1 RQVPSSGPSVAMR
14 PSMTP
19 MSARKTSDA
28 VASVPLRTTRS
39 YSAMIPP
46 PRYSNGYSPDPRAAS
61 FPSHRKRGWLLGSQR
76 SFPAMPRWTRHD
88 PLLGDGELAAVGAFS
103 QARVEAG
110 QQPDRLGQGVGVEP
124 RPARPPP
131 PPPHR
136 PPPAP

>member
-1 RQVPSSGPSVAMR
+1 MWPSALISRRPAPSFAPIVAMQ

-61 FPSHRKRGWLLGSQR
+61 FPSHRKREMPAQEPTLVSRNAEVDASR
-76 SFPAMPRWTRHD
+76 S
-88 PLLGDGELAAVGAFS
+88 LLGDGEPAAVHVLP
-103 QARVEAG
+103 QACLEAG
-110 QQPDRLGQGVGVEP
+110 QQPVEFG
-124 RPARPPP
+124 
-131 PPPHR
+131 
-136 PPPAP
+136 